1 MVTNTFFI
9 MSRQKLFF
17 FNCHSNAFSG
27 LLNEI
32 FVWARESDL
41 LSHTPNAGL
50 GETER
55 YPGDY

>member
-9 MSRQKLFF
+9 MSREKLFF

-41 LSHTPNAGL
+41 LSHTPGL